1 MRVVFAGTPEFA
13 QRSLAGIVDA
23 GHEVALVLTQP
34 DRRSGRGM
42 RLAQSPVKLFARQ
55 HDLEI
60 YQPATLRDPAS
71 LSRILGARPQAMIV
85 AAYGLILPQA
95 ILDCAPLGCLNVHA
109 SLLPRWRGA
118 APIQRAI
125 LAGDRETGITIM
137 KMDAG
142 LDSGPMLAQRS
153 VPVSEEDDAGTLHD
167 RLALLGAE
175 MIVSALA
182 AVETGA
188 ATFTPQPASG
198 VTYAKKIDKAESV
211 LDWSRP
217 AVELARAVRAFRP
230 SPGATSALGGAP
242 VKIWSASVTQGTGAP
257 GEVISADRSAIVV
270 ACGLAAL
277 AVTELQRA
285 GGKRIS
291 AADFLRGQPLAA
303 GARFGQTGQ
312 RA

>member
-23 GHEVALVLTQP
+23 GHDVALVLTQP
-34 DRRSGRGM
+34 DRPSGRGM
-42 RLAQSPVKLFARQ
+42 RLAQSAVKQFARQ

-60 YQPATLRDPAS
+60 YQPATLRDSAS
-71 LSRILGARPQAMIV
+71 LSRILGARPQAMVV
-85 AAYGLILPQA
+85 AAYGLMLPQP
-95 ILDCAPLGCLNVHA
+95 ILDCVPLGCLNVHA

-153 VPVSEEDDAGTLHD
+153 IPVSEEDDAGTLHD

-175 MIVSALA
+175 MIVSALTA
-182 AVETGA
+182 LETGV

-198 VTYAKKIDKAESV
+198 VTYAKKIDKVESV

-242 VKIWSASVTQGTGAP
+242 LKIWAASVAQGKGAP
-257 GEVISADRSAIVV
+257 GQVISADRSAIIV
-270 ACGLAAL
+270 ACGSGAL

-291 AADFLRGQPLAA
+291 AADFLRGQSLAP
-303 GARFGQTGQ
+303 GTRFAQTGQ